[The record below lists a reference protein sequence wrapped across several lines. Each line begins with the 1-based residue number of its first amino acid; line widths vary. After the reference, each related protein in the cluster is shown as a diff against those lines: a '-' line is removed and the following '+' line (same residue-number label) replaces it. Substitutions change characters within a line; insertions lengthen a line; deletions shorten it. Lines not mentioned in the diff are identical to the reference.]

1 VPSPVTF
8 CTTCCAEQAAAQG
21 DLSGAERQLHV
32 AVIEMTA
39 SPRAAR
45 CIPPAA
51 KLADLLVLQGR
62 LEEAQRTV
70 GDADDSTSLV
80 VRARIAQALGEPA
93 VAATLAKRAARRE
106 GPQAAAYTTLVQA
119 HIDGGDV
126 DAAREALRLLEDVV
140 SRGADIRGRSQ
151 VALSRGRLALAEDDM
166 ERAEAAFEETLDV
179 ARGTVCL
186 EAATACLELARMRV
200 ADRPSVARLDAKAA
214 LSMFET
220 LGATVLADAS
230 AAVLR
235 SLGDRSRVGP
245 KNVGVLSKREEEVLR
260 LVGQGLTN
268 AEIASR
274 LFISSKTA
282 GNHVSAILAKLGVR
296 SRTEA
301 VAYLATRSDPS

>member
-1 VPSPVTF
+1 
-8 CTTCCAEQAAAQG
+8 
-21 DLSGAERQLHV
+21 
-32 AVIEMTA
+32 
-39 SPRAAR
+39 
-45 CIPPAA
+45 
-51 KLADLLVLQGR
+51 
-62 LEEAQRTV
+62 
-70 GDADDSTSLV
+70 
-80 VRARIAQALGEPA
+80 
-93 VAATLAKRAARRE
+93 
-106 GPQAAAYTTLVQA
+106 LVQA

-126 DAAREALRLLEDVV
+126 DAARGALRLLEDVV
-140 SRGADIRGRSQ
+140 SRGADVRGRSQ
-151 VALSRGRLALAEDDM
+151 AALSRGRLALAEDDA